1 VAKTNRDLTKP
12 TQSARQLIEVQRR
25 QAQKRS
31 NMIRAGIVFIAV
43 LAVIGIG
50 IGVAV
55 SRNSSP
61 SKAAPASV
69 APSALVNQVT
79 NMSPA
84 ELDKIGKGSGNT
96 PPTAL
101 TGNPVTTADGKPVVL
116 YVGGEFCPYCAA
128 ERWAML
134 AAFGRFGTFSN
145 VSEIYSVEDNIPTFS
160 FHDSTYTSNYVT
172 FQPVEVNGN
181 ALNAAHTGYVPLETL
196 TAAQQATFTKLNP
209 QGSFPFMDFAGQA
222 SVIGSSY
229 SPTLL
234 QGKTQQQV
242 ADALADPTTDIAKA
256 IGGTANA
263 FTAQIC
269 KLTNNQPANVC
280 STAAV
285 KAFNGG

>member
-69 APSALVNQVT
+69 APIALVNQVT